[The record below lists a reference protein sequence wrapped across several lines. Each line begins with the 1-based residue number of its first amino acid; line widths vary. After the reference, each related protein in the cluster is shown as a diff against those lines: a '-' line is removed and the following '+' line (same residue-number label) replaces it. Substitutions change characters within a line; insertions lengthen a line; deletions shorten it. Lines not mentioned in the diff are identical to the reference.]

1 MNNAQIIKK
10 MLEELADCKKKLEK
24 LQEDV
29 YDLSLSLDIDRA
41 YDGLYEAEQQL
52 NKCLEAV

>member
-1 MNNAQIIKK
+1 

-52 NKCLEAV
+52 NKCLEEV